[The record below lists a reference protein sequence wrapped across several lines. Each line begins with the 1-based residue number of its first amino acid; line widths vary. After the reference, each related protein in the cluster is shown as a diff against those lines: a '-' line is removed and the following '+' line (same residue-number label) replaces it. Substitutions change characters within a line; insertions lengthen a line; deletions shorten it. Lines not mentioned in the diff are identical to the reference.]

1 VLIQLAWSASG
12 KNRSGAGF
20 VVPLA
25 MGSEPYIS
33 LYVALP
39 NGVRKYAWESNSFEK
54 VSDDDVRTQVLP
66 ALPMLGDL
74 GNRVYA
80 IWIYVIDLDKVPTGN
95 TNWAWHTIG
104 SMSEHQY
111 LVAEEFDVQ
120 ARFMAAVNVE
130 RVINALGLEAETKLP
145 AGVMLTSHK

>member
-1 VLIQLAWSASG
+1 
-12 KNRSGAGF
+12 
-20 VVPLA
+20 
-25 MGSEPYIS
+25 

-39 NGVRKYAWESNSFEK
+39 SGVRKYAWESNSFEK
-54 VSDDDVRTQVLP
+54 VSDTDVRTQVLP

-74 GNRVYA
+74 GNRAYA

-111 LVAEEFDVQ
+111 LVAEEYDVN

-130 RVINALGLEAETKLP
+130 GVINALGLDAQKKLP
-145 AGVMLTSHK
+145 AGVLLTSHK